1 MFTWPAAPVT
11 TTVIGLVMLSV
22 MSETY
27 EQPLKNYNFF
37 QMLWQVPKYLEK
49 GVFMNDV
56 MKIGRG

>member
-27 EQPLKNYNFF
+27 EQPLKKLQLLSNVMASTKVFR
-37 QMLWQVPKYLEK
+37 K
-49 GVFMNDV
+49 GG
-56 MKIGRG
+56 IHE